1 MREEVEANA
10 LYEKSAALPRTLP
23 KPRASPSIRALATQK
38 SVSLHQ
44 LVEKHLSNAAS
55 LSEQLK
61 APAEDTDQS
70 HGGLA
75 AMNLQ
80 ANDMARTLSH
90 HTMHTFDTGTI
101 KPLLLERLPQQ
112 EQPPLVMGR
121 EAQLLLGP
129 YRPPAANT
137 CCAALSESVDRAKPK
152 VAEPGEAVTFE
163 EKYHRAGREVL
174 GQHVD
179 AAAAALAAQER
190 AKHRLKA
197 EKLRRGYTPL
207 QHQSATVVDSDVSS
221 FSQLGCCTAALCRF
235 QYASAV

>member
-1 MREEVEANA
+1 MREEVEAHA
-10 LYEKSAALPRTLP
+10 LYEKSAALSRTLS
-23 KPRASPSIRALATQK
+23 KLRASPSAATQK
-38 SVSLHQ
+38 SMSLHQ

-55 LSEQLK
+55 LSEQLT
-61 APAEDTDQS
+61 APAENTDQPL
-70 HGGLA
+70 GDLA

-80 ANDMARTLSH
+80 AKDLARTLSK
-90 HTMHTFDTGTI
+90 HTMHTFDTGTEH
-101 KPLLLERLPQQ
+101 LLLLDRLHQQ

-129 YRPPAANT
+129 CRPSAANT
-137 CCAALSESVDRAKPK
+137 CCEALSESVERAKPK
-152 VAEPGEAVTFE
+152 VADPGEAVTLE

-179 AAAAALAAQER
+179 VAAAALTAQEH
-190 AKHRLKA
+190 AKHRMKA

-207 QHQSATVVDSDVSS
+207 QHQAAAAVDSNVSS
-221 FSQLGCCTAALCRF
+221 FDQLGSCIAAPCRF